1 MKLRREHLRGT
12 GGIGMGGSGS
22 WVFGLEC
29 YTGRVKSELG
39 AWEGCYG
46 AWRIPQR
53 LIKTSDLFSLRIRS
67 RILKEDPAG
76 PQCIPPWARHQIRR
90 RAWGRE
96 LNRAH
101 SLLGSPV
108 LPICLTVCL
117 PASTSFPSLSGHP
130 GLLPELCP
138 PLFADFSVYSGL
150 SVSLSFSFLLYLFS
164 EWAPKLRERK
174 VEESEGCCME
184 LRHLTLLW
192 SPLRIEVKTL
202 VRIDQGIDDKL
213 IEVRTWKGTLEV
225 GRAVKFLF
233 GKGRDVTASKQ
244 DIGILAL
251 FSGTALGQA
260 LGWMGRRLIVG
271 LSSPFTCSWSFYP
284 AAHSSVLHHKTMSGM
299 LTERLL

>member
-1 MKLRREHLRGT
+1 
-12 GGIGMGGSGS
+12 MGGSGF
-22 WVFGLEC
+22 WVFDLEC

-39 AWEGCYG
+39 AWEGCCG

-53 LIKTSDLFSLRIRS
+53 LIKKSNLFSLRIRS

-76 PQCIPPWARHQIRR
+76 PQCIPPWAQQQVRR

-96 LNRAH
+96 LNHAH
-101 SLLGSPV
+101 PLLGNPV
-108 LPICLTVCL
+108 FPTCLTVCL
-117 PASTSFPSLSGHP
+117 PASTSFPSISGHP
-130 GLLPELCP
+130 RLLPELCP
-138 PLFADFSVYSGL
+138 PLFTDFSVYSDL

-164 EWAPKLRERK
+164 EWAPQLRERK
-174 VEESEGCCME
+174 VEESEGCWME

-192 SPLRIEVKTL
+192 SPLRIQVKTL
-202 VRIDQGIDDKL
+202 VRIDQGMDDKL
-213 IEVRTWKGTLEV
+213 IEVRNWKGTLEV
-225 GRAVKFLF
+225 GRSVKFLF

-271 LSSPFTCSWSFYP
+271 LELPIHLILVFLSLCLFLSFAP
-284 AAHSSVLHHKTMSGM
+284 
-299 LTERLL
+299 